1 MSNEPM
7 QTSILDLTHQQ
18 TTPIFAIKLNDF
30 DNWQRQQTQD
40 IKNLINVFGFGK
52 NAGSHLCLLNQ
63 QRQLEKVFCLVS
75 NCYDFHDFALLP
87 QQLPSG
93 QYCLNSE
100 DDLLVSACVKGWGL
114 GSYRFDRY
122 KKMSKPATLYVKNL
136 HSLYKQ
142 AYETV
147 QATQLVRDLINTP
160 ADDMGPTELAIEA
173 ASLAERH
180 DANYSEV
187 VGDDLLSKNFPAVH
201 LIGRASFKQPR
212 VIMLEWGKA
221 NDPLICLVGKGVC
234 FDTGGNNV
242 KPAGSMRNM
251 KKDMGG
257 AAHVLGLA
265 QLIMRMG
272 LPVRL
277 KVIISA
283 VENAIAGN
291 AHRQGDIVTT
301 RKGLTVEIGH
311 TDAEGRMV
319 LSDAL
324 SYASEF
330 KPDLI
335 IDFATLTGAARTA
348 LGADLPPVFSN
359 EESFNSEILACSNE
373 VFDPLWPMPLYQPY
387 KQQIVPDIAD
397 LRNTGSVPMGG
408 CITAALFLQEFV
420 DKDIPWVHI
429 DTFGWSLGR
438 LGHPKGGDALGMSAM
453 YNWISKRFGA

>member
-1 MSNEPM
+1 ME
-7 QTSILDLTHQQ
+7 TSIIDRIDQQ
-18 TTPIFAIKLNDF
+18 TTAITPVYAHDF
-30 DNWQRQQTQD
+30 NQWCKQQTQD
-40 IKNLINVFGFGK
+40 VINTINLFEFGK
-52 NAGSHLCLLNQ
+52 TLGGHLCLLDE
-63 QRQLEKVFCLVS
+63 LGHLDKVYCLVS
-75 NCYDFHDFALLP
+75 DSYDFHDFSLLP
-87 QQLPSG
+87 CQLPSG
-93 QYCLNSE
+93 QYHLDSG
-100 DDLLVSACVKGWGL
+100 DDLLISACIKGWGL

-122 KKMSKPATLYVKNL
+122 KKIKKPASLLVKNL
-136 HSLYKQ
+136 QTHYKQ
-142 AYETV
+142 AIETV
-147 QATQLVRDLINTP
+147 HATQLVRDLINTP
-160 ADDMGPTELAIEA
+160 ADDMGPTELAIEC
-173 ASLAERH
+173 ASLAERQ
-180 DANYSEV
+180 DATYSEI
-187 VGDDLLSKNFPAVH
+187 VGDDLLKQNFPAVH
-201 LIGRASFKQPR
+201 LVGRASFKQPR
-212 VIMLEWGKA
+212 VITLEWGKTK
-221 NDPLICLVGKGVC
+221 NPLICLVGKGVC

-242 KPAGSMRNM
+242 KPSISMRNM

-265 QLIMRMG
+265 QMIMRMD

-324 SYASEF
+324 TYACEF
-330 KPDLI
+330 KPDLV

-359 EESFNSEILACSNE
+359 EEYFNSEILACSQE

-387 KQQIVPDIAD
+387 KQQIIPDIAD

-408 CITAALFLQEFV
+408 CITAALFLEEFV
-420 DKDIPWVHI
+420 DKGVPWVHI
-429 DTFGWSLGR
+429 DTFGWSNGR
-438 LGHPKGGDALGMSAM
+438 VGHPKGGDALGMSAM
-453 YNWISKRFGA
+453 YNWINKRFGA